1 MVDIGSQIVFYRKA
15 NGMTQEQLAEKS
27 GVLVQQVSRYERGLQ
42 MPSVKQLKKIADAL
56 EISIN
61 YLCD

>member
-1 MVDIGSQIVFYRKA
+1 LADIGSQIVCYRKKK
-15 NGMTQEQLAEKS
+15 GMTQEQLAEKS

-42 MPSVKQLKKIADAL
+42 MPSVIQLKKIADAL
-56 EISIN
+56 DISIN